1 MDFKKVLTSGW
12 VPGTEIII
20 VKTVTKIVI
29 GLVVL
34 YLGYT
39 VIESAVSEGVQE
51 YQEIANHHAAAIVN
65 EVSNNEN
72 NMQLPPLETLTNI
85 LNGAKHLSIEEK
97 VIYFL
102 EHKQVLLNIMKNN
115 QELTAEE
122 LANLNE
128 IIKYIS
134 NAANK
139 ANEIA
144 IKNAAQDFICD
155 IKACENFIKNNKNG
169 F

>member
-1 MDFKKVLTSGW
+1 MKMDFKKVLTSGW
-12 VPGTEIII
+12 VPGTEFII

-39 VIESAVSEGVQE
+39 VIETAVSEGLQE
-51 YQEIANHHAAAIVN
+51 YKEIAEQNATAIVN

-72 NMQLPPLETLTNI
+72 NMQLPPLETLTKI

-102 EHKQVLLNIMKNN
+102 EHKQALLNIMKNN
-115 QELTAEE
+115 EGLTAEE
-122 LANLNE
+122 LANMNE

-144 IKNAAQDFICD
+144 IKNAAQNFMHD
-155 IKACENFIKNNKNG
+155 IKMCENFIKSCKK
-169 F
+169 